1 MRRSRNVAR
10 RVARRTRRTRRTQR
24 TRRTRRGS
32 RTKKTDRRISRK
44 SPRRSR
50 RVSNR
55 RRSRRLGGAVQWRKG
70 RQLEDWEARQASKAS
85 KAAANQPKPASA
97 APPKSILKVKQPPGP
112 EAEAEADPA
121 PGVTHSQ
128 SPVHGLEYTPV
139 ESKQQLR
146 GPLLSEEEAA
156 KMNNYLRYVQ
166 GDGWR
171 LDKYGKEAF
180 NGNTEEPSDLEKLT
194 YFYRKHS
201 KTAPKFPPEQI
212 GKMLGDSNLSRGLK
226 KKYGEDH
233 HEAYLKW
240 CDEVGGPWVAL
251 INSKDEKR
259 QMRWKGIKAFLAEK
273 EEAEAGGDASGE

>member
-10 RVARRTRRTRRTQR
+10 RVARRTRRTQR

-128 SPVHGLEYTPV
+128 SPVRGLSYTPV
-139 ESKQQLR
+139 ESKVQRR
-146 GPLLSEEEAA
+146 GPPLSEEEAA

-201 KTAPKFPPEQI
+201 NKAPKFPPEQI

-251 INSKDEKR
+251 INSKDDKR
-259 QMRWKGIKAFLAEK
+259 QVRWKGIKAFLAEK